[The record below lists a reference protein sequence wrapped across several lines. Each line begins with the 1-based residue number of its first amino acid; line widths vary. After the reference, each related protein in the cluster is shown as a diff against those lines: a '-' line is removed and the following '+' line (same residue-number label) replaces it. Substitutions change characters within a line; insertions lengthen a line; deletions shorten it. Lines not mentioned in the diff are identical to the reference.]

1 VWTGLSLS
9 TMATIGLLHIVAD
22 LGDHL
27 SPNSATVTV
36 FGDSVDMALLVLS
49 RLSSLFDAGRAKKII
64 PYAKF
69 DISGIVADFFAKF
82 TAFIEEDSSHI
93 CCEFHYKN

>member
-1 VWTGLSLS
+1 MSITERFSRFMACLSEQHFYVPLN
-9 TMATIGLLHIVAD
+9 MY
-22 LGDHL
+22 
-27 SPNSATVTV
+27 
-36 FGDSVDMALLVLS
+36 
-49 RLSSLFDAGRAKKII
+49 RARQKKLI
-64 PYAKF
+64 PLEKF